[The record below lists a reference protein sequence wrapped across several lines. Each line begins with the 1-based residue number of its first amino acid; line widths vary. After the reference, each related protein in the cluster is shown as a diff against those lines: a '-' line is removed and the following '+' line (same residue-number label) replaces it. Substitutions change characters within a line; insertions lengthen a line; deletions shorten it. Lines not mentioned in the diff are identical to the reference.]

1 MQENSILK
9 KQKIIDTKGGINRPT
24 HNEREDKN
32 YERN

>member
-9 KQKIIDTKGGINRPT
+9 KQKTINIKGGLYRPT